1 MLLPEKIG
9 VVGFQGDVSEHIDIL
24 NSIRKRGGIDVEA
37 VEVRKPEKL
46 DGVSGI
52 IIPGG
57 ESTTIYKLTQNY
69 GIYDR
74 IKAMANDGVPV
85 MGTCAGL
92 ILISRETNDERVPG
106 MGILDTEIKR
116 NAYGRQINSFIE
128 NIIIDEIGEFQAVFI
143 RAPVISS
150 PGRSRVMARRGDEIV
165 MVRQENIIGMTFHP
179 ELTRDTRIHEYFLGL
194 MEREGYISSGR

>member
-1 MLLPEKIG
+1 MPERIG
-9 VVGFQGDVSEHIDIL
+9 VVGFQGDVLEHMEIL
-24 NSIRKRGGIDVEA
+24 NSIRRKGGTDVEA
-37 VEVRKPEKL
+37 VEIRKPEKL

-57 ESTTIYKLTQNY
+57 ESTTIYKLTHNY

-74 IKAMANDGVPV
+74 IRSMANDGVPV

-92 ILISRETNDERVPG
+92 ILISRETNDDRVPG
-106 MGILDTEIKR
+106 MGILDTEIRR
-116 NAYGRQINSFIE
+116 NAYGRQINSFID
-128 NIIIDEIGEFQAVFI
+128 NIKIDEIGDFQAVFI

-165 MVRQENIIGMTFHP
+165 MVRQDNIIGMTFHP
-179 ELTRDTRIHEYFLGL
+179 ELTRDTRIHEYFLGI